1 MKSEFW
7 ESKFRDEGALWSF
20 EPADSALLARDM
32 IAASGYSNLL
42 IPGVGYGR
50 NAGVFQ
56 DTGISITGIEISAS
70 AIALAKKNGHNFRIH
85 HGSVLDMP
93 FDDEE
98 YDAIFCYALIHL
110 LNKQERRKFL
120 QSCFNQLRKGGTMI
134 FSVIS
139 KQDQMYG
146 TGIKI
151 SKDRFKN
158 QHGVN
163 VFFYDTGSVT
173 SEFSKFGLADQF
185 DIDEPIKFL
194 EGHKPLRFKFI
205 TCKKL

>member
-1 MKSEFW
+1 MISEFW
-7 ESKFRDEGALWSF
+7 ESKFRDEGALWDF
-20 EPADSALLARDM
+20 QPADSALLARD
-32 IAASGYSNLL
+32 ILVKQSCRNVL

-50 NAGVFQ
+50 NAGIFQ
-56 DTGISITGIEISAS
+56 EAGILVTGIEISKS
-70 AIALAKKNGHNFRIH
+70 AIAIARENGYNFRIH

-93 FDDEE
+93 FDDDQ
-98 YDAIFCYALIHL
+98 YDGIFCYALLHL
-110 LNKQERRKFL
+110 LNKMERRKFI
-120 QSCFNQLRKGGTMI
+120 QSCYNQLHSGGIII

-139 KQDQMYG
+139 KQDGMFG
-146 TGIKI
+146 TGIRL
-151 SKDRFKN
+151 SKDRFRN

-163 VFFYDTGSVT
+163 VFFYDTDSIT
-173 SEFSKFGLADQF
+173 AEFSKFGLSDQF